1 MEKKHQS
8 VSGTPDENV
17 YRKRRNSYSE
27 AMTEENTIEDHD
39 LQHVERCYSRGS
51 LETGST
57 ILRRS
62 TKSRENS
69 SIESVTWSSTSFD
82 SKRDLNRTT
91 SANSSSKSWSEAEI
105 HEVLRSYPDI
115 LSRLTRCK
123 CYVDINNKCQCRCR
137 YQCSCNQYCNR
148 QRRRISTISRRDSF
162 GSFKRKDSSYSV
174 STCQSFL
181 PPTSG
186 RNSAVSLYRIGNY
199 NGQDSDQNETI
210 VKKDSIQRRHS
221 DQTHFVRGCQIEYA
235 DRRRYSEQ
243 TPRDTICECTARCN
257 NHLRSRL
264 SSRFL
269 AKAGQKRSW
278 LSFQRASTDDVA
290 VKEADETDN
299 EKDGNDSGIS
309 SVPENRR
316 KSNAIEV
323 NPKMYKRRFSEQL
336 ILEAGLSSFPD
347 FETLVTERDDN
358 AEDEEE
364 SFTGINARKRLTL
377 KKHYYPEGGWGRTII
392 LVAVLV
398 QLLSHGLQL
407 AAGVILT
414 PTINHFQ
421 HDVRD
426 AGIDVTRSMEKHP
439 TDSNLPRIATSLADC
454 VRSVENNFQYRC

>member
-39 LQHVERCYSRGS
+39 LQHVERRYSRGS

-137 YQCSCNQYCNR
+137 YQCSCNQCCNR
-148 QRRRISTISRRDSF
+148 QRRRISAISRRDSF

-316 KSNAIEV
+316 KSNATEV